1 MNRENRFLKLCADSS
16 FDTTA
21 MPGLSL
27 VEVYGSKRVLIENHR
42 GIVSY
47 GCNEI
52 GVKVKEGHICVA
64 GERLMITKMSKEKL
78 VIVGKI
84 HCVKLQG
91 RG

>member
-1 MNRENRFLKLCADSS
+1 MSRENRFLKLCADSS
-16 FDTTA
+16 FVTTA
-21 MPGLSL
+21 TTGLPL
-27 VEVYGSKRVLIENHR
+27 VEIYGSKRVLIENHR

-52 GVKVKEGHICVA
+52 RVKVKDGHICVA
-64 GERLMITKMSKEKL
+64 GEGLMISKMSKEKL

-91 RG
+91 RV

>member
-1 MNRENRFLKLCADSS
+1 MNRENRFLKFCADSS
-16 FDTTA
+16 FDA
-21 MPGLSL
+21 AALPGLSL
-27 VEVYGSKRVLIENHR
+27 VEICGSKRVLIENHR

-47 GCNEI
+47 ECNEI
-52 GVKVKEGHICVA
+52 RVNVKDGHICVA
-64 GERLMITKMSKEKL
+64 GEGLMISKMSKERL